1 MQKSKYFGDR
11 AFYRYVLGLAVPII
25 IQNFITNFLSML
37 DNLMVGT
44 LGTASMSGV
53 SVANQFLFVY
63 MLAVFGLVSG
73 AGIFGA
79 QYAGNNDPQGL
90 RNTFRFKV
98 IAGLLLTFF
107 FCWFF
112 AVANEE
118 LIGLYLKGDGDEAL
132 RAETLAIAKKYMLI
146 MLVGLYP
153 AAMTQAYSS
162 TLRETG
168 QTKVPMAASITG
180 VAVNLIGD
188 YVLIFGKFGAPRL
201 EVAGAAVATVF
212 ARFVELAV
220 LIIWTHTHTSEGL
233 INFASGAYRSFKV
246 PLSLVSNIIRKGT
259 PLMLNEV
266 IWAAGMTRLTQCYS
280 LRGMDVVAA
289 FSISQT
295 FWGLFGTIFLSMGA
309 TVGIVIGQKLGAG
322 DMKEVKYTAYKL
334 VVLGFFISIATAV
347 LYIITSQFVPELY
360 STTPEVK
367 RIATRLMMIASIA
380 MPADSICNSTYF
392 AVRSGGKTIITF
404 IMDAGFVWA
413 ALVTTAS
420 ILVHF
425 TALSVFWIYFVIQ
438 LLNYVKAAIG
448 VYLTME
454 GKWINNL
461 INENAQ
467 PA

>member
-11 AFYRYVLGLAVPII
+11 GFYKYVLGLAIPII

-63 MLAVFGLVSG
+63 MLAIFGLVSG

-79 QYAGNNDPQGL
+79 QYAGNNDPDGL
-90 RNTFRFKV
+90 RNAFRFKV
-98 IAGLLLTFF
+98 AAGLLLTFL
-107 FCWFF
+107 FCWLY
-112 AVANEE
+112 AVQNEF
-118 LIGLYLKGDGDEAL
+118 LIGLYLKGDGDPAL
-132 RAETLAIAKKYMLI
+132 RAETLAVAKKYMLI

-153 AAMTQAYSS
+153 AAMTQAYAS

-168 QTKVPMAASITG
+168 QTKVPMAASMTG
-180 VAVNLIGD
+180 VLVNLIGD

-201 EVAGAAVATVF
+201 EVAGAAIATVF
-212 ARFVELAV
+212 ARFVELAF
-220 LIIWTHTHTSEGL
+220 LIIWTHTHTSSGL
-233 INFASGAYRSFKV
+233 I
-246 PLSLVSNIIRKGT
+246 SLKGT

-280 LRGMDVVAA
+280 HRGIDVVAA

-309 TVGIVIGQKLGAG
+309 TVGIVVGQKLGAG

-334 VVLGFFISIATAV
+334 VVLSLGMSIVTAV
-347 LYIITSQFVPELY
+347 LYVIASLFVPELY
-360 STTPEVK
+360 STTAEVK
-367 RIATRLMMIASIA
+367 HIATRLMMIASIA

-392 AVRSGGKTIITF
+392 TVRSGGKTIITF
-404 IMDAGFVWA
+404 IMDAGFVWVF
-413 ALVTTAS
+413 LVTTATL
-420 ILVHF
+420 LVNF

-448 VYLTME
+448 IYLTME

-467 PA
+467 A

>member
-1 MQKSKYFGDR
+1 MQNSKYFGDR
-11 AFYRYVLGLAVPII
+11 GFYKYVLGLAIPII

-63 MLAVFGLVSG
+63 MLAIFGLVSG

-79 QYAGNNDPQGL
+79 QYAGNNDPDGL
-90 RNTFRFKV
+90 RNAFRFKV
-98 IAGLLLTFF
+98 AAGLLLTFL
-107 FCWFF
+107 FCWLY
-112 AVANEE
+112 AVQNEF
-118 LIGLYLKGDGDEAL
+118 LIGLYLKGDGDPAL
-132 RAETLAIAKKYMLI
+132 RAETLAVAKKYMLI

-153 AAMTQAYSS
+153 AAMTQAYAS

-168 QTKVPMAASITG
+168 QTKVPMAASMTG
-180 VAVNLIGD
+180 VLVNLIGD

-201 EVAGAAVATVF
+201 EVAGAAIATVF
-212 ARFVELAV
+212 ARFVELAF
-220 LIIWTHTHTSEGL
+220 LIIWTHTHTSSGL
-233 INFASGAYRSFKV
+233 ISFASKAYRSFKI
-246 PLSLVSNIIRKGT
+246 PGTLIRGIIVKGT

-280 LRGMDVVAA
+280 HRGIDVVAA

-309 TVGIVIGQKLGAG
+309 TVGIVVGQKLGAG

-334 VVLGFFISIATAV
+334 VVLSLGMSIVTAV
-347 LYIITSQFVPELY
+347 LYVIASLFVPELY
-360 STTPEVK
+360 STTAEVK
-367 RIATRLMMIASIA
+367 HIATRLMMIASIA

-392 AVRSGGKTIITF
+392 TVRSGGKTIITF
-404 IMDAGFVWA
+404 IMDAGFVWVF
-413 ALVTTAS
+413 LVTTATL
-420 ILVHF
+420 LVNF

-448 VYLTME
+448 IYLTME

-467 PA
+467 A

>member
-11 AFYRYVLGLAVPII
+11 AFYKYVLGLAVPII

-37 DNLMVGT
+37 DNLMVGS

-53 SVANQFLFVY
+53 SVANQFLFIY
-63 MLAVFGLVSG
+63 MLAIFGLVSG

-79 QYAGNNDPQGL
+79 QYAGSKDIDGL
-90 RNTFRFKV
+90 RNTFRFKI
-98 IAGLLLTFF
+98 IAGLLLTFV
-107 FCWFF
+107 FCWFY
-112 AVANEE
+112 AVANEM

-132 RAETLAIAKKYMLI
+132 RAETLAVAKRYMLI
-146 MLVGLYP
+146 MLAGLYP
-153 AAMTQAYSS
+153 AMMTQAYSS

-168 QTKVPMAASITG
+168 QTKVPMVASVIG
-180 VAVNLIGD
+180 VIVNLVGD

-201 EVAGAAVATVF
+201 EVAGAAIATVI
-212 ARFVELAV
+212 ARFVELTV
-220 LIIWTHTHTSEGL
+220 LIVWTHTHTSSGL
-233 INFASGAYRSFKV
+233 IGFASGVYRSIRV
-246 PLSLVSNIIRKGT
+246 PVSLIKGIIIKGT
-259 PLMLNEV
+259 SLMLNEV

-280 LRGMDVVAA
+280 HRGIDVVAA

-309 TVGIVIGQKLGAG
+309 TVGIVLGQKLGAG

-334 VVLGFFISIATAV
+334 VVMGFFMSLVTAV
-347 LYIITSQFVPELY
+347 LYNIASFFVPELY
-360 STTPEVK
+360 ATTPEVK
-367 RIATRLMMIASIA
+367 HIATRLMMIASIA

-413 ALVTTAS
+413 FLVTTAT
-420 ILVHF
+420 ILVNF
-425 TALSVFWIYFVIQ
+425 TALSVFWVYFIVQ
-438 LLNYVKAAIG
+438 LLIYVKAAVG

>member
-11 AFYRYVLGLAVPII
+11 GFYKYVLGLAIPII

-63 MLAVFGLVSG
+63 MLAIFGLVSG

-79 QYAGNNDPQGL
+79 QYAGNNDPDGL
-90 RNTFRFKV
+90 RNAFRFKV
-98 IAGLLLTFF
+98 AAGLLLTFL
-107 FCWFF
+107 FCWLY
-112 AVANEE
+112 AVQNEF
-118 LIGLYLKGDGDEAL
+118 LIGLYLKGDGDPAL
-132 RAETLAIAKKYMLI
+132 RAETLAVAKKYMLI

-153 AAMTQAYSS
+153 AAMTQAYAS

-168 QTKVPMAASITG
+168 QTKVPMAASMTG
-180 VAVNLIGD
+180 VLVNLIGD

-201 EVAGAAVATVF
+201 EVAGAAIATVF
-212 ARFVELAV
+212 ARFVELAF
-220 LIIWTHTHTSEGL
+220 LIIWTHTHTSSGL
-233 INFASGAYRSFKV
+233 ISFASKAYRSFKI
-246 PLSLVSNIIRKGT
+246 PGTLIRGIIVKGT

-280 LRGMDVVAA
+280 HRGIDVVAA

-309 TVGIVIGQKLGAG
+309 TVGIVVGQKLGAG

-334 VVLGFFISIATAV
+334 VVLSLGMSIVTAV
-347 LYIITSQFVPELY
+347 LYVIASLFVPELY
-360 STTPEVK
+360 STTAEVK
-367 RIATRLMMIASIA
+367 HIATRLMMIASIA

-392 AVRSGGKTIITF
+392 TVRSGGKTIITF
-404 IMDAGFVWA
+404 IMDAGFVWVF
-413 ALVTTAS
+413 LVTTATL
-420 ILVHF
+420 LVNF

-448 VYLTME
+448 IYLTME

-467 PA
+467 A

>member
-11 AFYRYVLGLAVPII
+11 AFYKYVLGLAIPII

-63 MLAVFGLVSG
+63 MLAIFGLVSG

-79 QYAGNNDPQGL
+79 QYAGNNDPDGL
-90 RNTFRFKV
+90 RNAFRFKV
-98 IAGLLLTFF
+98 AAGLLLTFL
-107 FCWFF
+107 FCWLY
-112 AVANEE
+112 AVQNEF
-118 LIGLYLKGDGDEAL
+118 LIGLYLKGDGDPAL
-132 RAETLAIAKKYMLI
+132 RAETLAVAKKYMLI

-153 AAMTQAYSS
+153 AAMTQAYAS

-168 QTKVPMAASITG
+168 QTKVPMAASMTG
-180 VAVNLIGD
+180 VLVNLIGD

-201 EVAGAAVATVF
+201 EVAGAAIATVF
-212 ARFVELAV
+212 ARFVELAF
-220 LIIWTHTHTSEGL
+220 LIIWTHTHTSSGL
-233 INFASGAYRSFKV
+233 ISFASKAYRSFKIPV
-246 PLSLVSNIIRKGT
+246 SLIKGIVLKGT

-266 IWAAGMTRLTQCYS
+266 LWAAGMTRLTQCYS
-280 LRGMDVVAA
+280 HRGIDVVAA

-309 TVGIVIGQKLGAG
+309 TVGIVVGQKLGAG

-334 VVLGFFISIATAV
+334 IVLSLGISIATAV
-347 LYIITSQFVPELY
+347 MYVFASLFVPELY
-360 STTPEVK
+360 STTTAVK
-367 RIATRLMMIASIA
+367 HIATRLMMIAAIS
-380 MPADSICNSTYF
+380 MPADSISNSTYF
-392 AVRSGGKTIITF
+392 TVRSGGKTIITF
-404 IMDAGFVWA
+404 IMDAGFVWVF
-413 ALVTTAS
+413 LVTTATL
-420 ILVHF
+420 LVNF

-448 VYLTME
+448 IYLTME

-467 PA
+467 A